1 MALATVFDR
10 ELFVFSRRSIVKPVT
25 VKPGTVKPVDAL
37 SFQLYSARFLEPLAA
52 QFELLASL
60 GYKNV
65 EPFGGL
71 FNDVSELKRLLA
83 KHGMKAPTAHVGM
96 DRLRTDAKAA
106 AQMCRDIGVNILFAP
121 APPMGERDGDEAHWR
136 ALGRELAAMGK
147 IVTAQGLK
155 FGWHNHHW
163 EYGKTASGKTFLDC
177 LFEEAPDLVW
187 EADLAWIVRGGGDP
201 AAELAKHSA
210 RIVAVHVKDI
220 AAEGKNLDED
230 GWADPG
236 HGVMNWTKLLS
247 AMKSAKVGLFV
258 VEHDKPNDVA
268 RFAKRAHDTVASWV

>member
-1 MALATVFDR
+1 M
-10 ELFVFSRRSIVKPVT
+10 KPI
-25 VKPGTVKPVDAL
+25 DAL

-60 GYKNV
+60 GYRNV

-71 FNDVSELKRLLA
+71 FGDVGALKGLLS
-83 KHGMKAPTAHVGM
+83 KHGMRAPTAHVGL
-96 DRLRTDAKAA
+96 DRLRADAVATA
-106 AQMCRDIGVNILFAP
+106 RLCRDLGIGTIFAP
-121 APPMGERDGDEAHWR
+121 APPMGEREGGEDHWR
-136 ALGRELAAMGK
+136 KLGRELAAIGK
-147 IVTAQGLK
+147 VVSGEGLR

-163 EYGKTASGKTFLDC
+163 EYGRTASGQTFLDC

-201 AAELAKHSA
+201 VAELAK
-210 RIVAVHVKDI
+210 RKDRVVAAHVKDI
-220 AAEGKNLDED
+220 APEGQNADED

-236 HGVMNWTKLLS
+236 HGVLDWTALLS
-247 AMKSAKVGLFV
+247 AMKAAGVELFV

-268 RFAKRAHDTVASWV
+268 RFARRARDTVAAWA